1 MKKYLSVILA
11 AVLLIALSVPAYA
24 ADSPT
29 QKEEVVY
36 GILNTDGSVDHVYVV
51 NRFESGTITD
61 YGDYTEV
68 RNLTTADPLTVNG
81 DEITAG
87 TGADQ
92 LYYQGTLQ
100 SKDLPWNIAVTY
112 LLDGKEVSAQDLGGK
127 SGALQI
133 KISVTQNETVDAS
146 FYNDYALQI
155 ALTLDTGLCSDIQ
168 ADGATVADA
177 GADKQINY
185 TVLPGSGGDFSV
197 TADVR
202 DFEMDAISINGIR
215 LVLALDGGAITDQIS
230 QLTSAVRQLD
240 DGAGSLLDGAK
251 QLSAGMQS
259 YLNGLKAFRDG
270 LSQLSGL
277 NTGAVSLRDGLAS
290 LAQQNV
296 GLVSGALAIQQSTFD
311 AVNAQVSSMGL
322 PTLTPENYAA
332 VLANIPEL
340 AAVKAQLDGAVQ
352 FTQGLKSYTGGVAQ
366 LGSGASSLADGTA
379 ALSSLPASANQ
390 LYQAGAQMNTA
401 IGQLRDGLADY
412 KKGTAAL
419 RSGTAGVGSDVGGQ
433 ISGLLDSISGG
444 GEKVVSFVSDK
455 DTNVSSVQFVLKTG
469 AIEAPKTE
477 SGTAAP
483 SAQLTFWQKL
493 LQLFGWSKD

>member
-1 MKKYLSVILA
+1 MKKYLSVVLA
-11 AVLLIALSVPAYA
+11 AVLLVALSVPAYA
-24 ADSPT
+24 VDSPS

-81 DEITAG
+81 DEITAS

-100 SKDLPWNIAVTY
+100 SKNLPWNIAVTY
-112 LLDGKEVSAQDLGGK
+112 LLDGKEVSAQNLGGK

-133 KISVTQNETVDAS
+133 KIAVTRNEAVDTS
-146 FYNDYALQI
+146 FYDDYALQI
-155 ALTLDTGLCSDIQ
+155 ALSLDTGLCSNIK

-197 TADVR
+197 TADVQ
-202 DFEMDAISINGIR
+202 DFAMDAISINGIR

-240 DGAGSLLDGAK
+240 NGAGSLLDGAK

-270 LSQLSGL
+270 LSQMGGL
-277 NTGAVSLRDGLAS
+277 NTGAVSLRDGLAALAKQNDS
-290 LAQQNV
+290 LV
-296 GLVSGALAIQQSTFD
+296 GGALAIQQSTFD
-311 AVNAQVSSMGL
+311 AVNAQVSSMKLCQGRL
-322 PTLTPENYAA
+322 CSATLDQ
-332 VLANIPEL
+332 I
-340 AAVKAQLDGAVQ
+340 GA
-352 FTQGLKSYTGGVAQ
+352 
-366 LGSGASSLADGTA
+366 A
-379 ALSSLPASANQ
+379 ALYSVGPEYFAKVREEYKRRRDTVMEKLAKIPGVVCECPKGAFYIMAKLPVD
-390 LYQAGAQMNTA
+390 NTDTFQQWLLEEFEDRGDTVMFA
-401 IGQLRDGLADY
+401 PGESFY
-412 KKGTAAL
+412 GTPNT
-419 RSGTAGVGSDVGGQ
+419 G
-433 ISGLLDSISGG
+433 
-444 GEKVVSFVSDK
+444 K
-455 DTNVSSVQFVLKTG
+455 DEIRIAYVLKQ
-469 AIEAPKTE
+469 ADLERAMD
-477 SGTAAP
+477 
-483 SAQLTFWQKL
+483 L
-493 LQLFGWSKD
+493 LALGIQAYNARR